1 MGAGLSV
8 EPDDL
13 ADATPWP
20 RDDRTEL
27 RWAVDLSR
35 WRPGQAERTLL
46 LSLLP
51 ADDAAAVANVRG
63 RPDRRRALAS
73 RLAQRR
79 CVADA
84 LEHEFS
90 AVVLARTKGGKPFE
104 ASGAARPA
112 GAENFNFNV
121 SHDGHFVVLASDPAL
136 LVGVDVNAP
145 FELRARNE
153 AAGGFD
159 GVRATFDA
167 VLTEREWEA
176 VEGAADEAARIF
188 AFRRAWSLKEAFVK
202 ARGDGLAFE
211 LRRVEFAFCDPPHAR
226 ARRRRR
232 PTATRCGRASS
243 STASCS
249 PTGAASRACCR
260 AATSSPSCAPPS
272 APRRTRGAGC
282 AAASAAPSCR
292 PPSCARRLAARRA
305 FRAVAVREL
314 LPAAHARAYDRALEF
329 DATCPPNEWS
339 EPADA
344 AAAAEPKPELP
355 AWFNPANAG
364 SGTRLEDD
372 PMACV
377 VA

>member
-1 MGAGLSV
+1 M
-8 EPDDL
+8 
-13 ADATPWP
+13 
-20 RDDRTEL
+20 
-27 RWAVDLSR
+27 
-35 WRPGQAERTLL
+35 
-46 LSLLP
+46 
-51 ADDAAAVANVRG
+51 
-63 RPDRRRALAS
+63 
-73 RLAQRR
+73 
-79 CVADA
+79 
-84 LEHEFS
+84 
-90 AVVLARTKGGKPFE
+90 
-104 ASGAARPA
+104 
-112 GAENFNFNV
+112 

-226 ARRRRR
+226 AAAEAAADGDPLWARVLIDGELQPDWRGESSVLPRGHVVSVVR
-232 PTATRCGRASS
+232 TAV
-243 STASCS
+243 
-249 PTGAASRACCR
+249 GAAQDAWGGLRRSFGRPELPPAELRA
-260 AATSSPSCAPPS
+260 
-272 APRRTRGAGC
+272 
-282 AAASAAPSCR
+282 
-292 PPSCARRLAARRA
+292 RLAARRA

>member
-13 ADATPWP
+13 SDATPWP
-20 RDDRTEL
+20 PDDRTEL
-27 RWAVDLSR
+27 RWAVDLSH

-226 ARRRRR
+226 AAAEAAADGDPLWARVLIDGELQPDWRGESSVLPRGHVVSVVR
-232 PTATRCGRASS
+232 TAV
-243 STASCS
+243 
-249 PTGAASRACCR
+249 GAAQDAWGGLRRSFGRPELPPAELRA
-260 AATSSPSCAPPS
+260 
-272 APRRTRGAGC
+272 
-282 AAASAAPSCR
+282 
-292 PPSCARRLAARRA
+292 RLAARRA

-364 SGTRLEDD
+364 NGTRLEDD

-377 VA
+377 LA

>member
-13 ADATPWP
+13 TDATPWP
-20 RDDRTEL
+20 PDGTEL
-27 RWAVDLSR
+27 RWGGRLRAAAAR
-35 WRPGQAERTLL
+35 RERTLL

-51 ADDAAAVANVRG
+51 GDDAAAVANVRG

-104 ASGAARPA
+104 ASGAARPD

-121 SHDGHFVVLASDPAL
+121 SHDGQFVVLASDPAL

-226 ARRRRR
+226 AAEAAADGDPLWARVLIDGELQPDWR
-232 PTATRCGRASS
+232 GESS
-243 STASCS
+243 VL
-249 PTGAASRACCR
+249 PR
-260 AATSSPSCAPPS
+260 ATSSPSCAPPS

-282 AAASAAPSCR
+282 ASSFGRPELPPAELRAP
-292 PPSCARRLAARRA
+292 RRA
-305 FRAVAVREL
+305 PRLPRRRRARAPPGRARARVRPRPRIRRD
-314 LPAAHARAYDRALEF
+314 LPAERG
-329 DATCPPNEWS
+329 S

-364 SGTRLEDD
+364 AARGEDD